1 MPTDPTDAYSVTD
14 LAADEVEAELTRR
27 WEALLPG
34 HPELGASLLR
44 RYAEPHRRYHDRAHL
59 LQLLRMIDRLAGDED
74 LYLVRLGA
82 WFHDAVYDLPE
93 RELTNEEASARLS
106 VRELG
111 RAGFEQE
118 DLTQVARLVRLTASH
133 APGARDPEGELLC
146 DADLAIL
153 AAPPER
159 YDAYV
164 AAVREEYAAVA
175 EEDFLAGRL
184 AVLEPLAD
192 GEIYRSG
199 KAQGLKAAARANLQ
213 RELWSLRDRL
223 GLEQP
228 DDESAVE
235 DSRP

>member
-1 MPTDPTDAYSVTD
+1 MPTDPIDPYETHQLSD
-14 LAADEVEAELTRR
+14 DELDAELARR
-27 WEALLPG
+27 WDALMPAL
-34 HPELGASLLR
+34 PELGRTLTR

-59 LQLLRMIDRLAGDED
+59 LQVLLSVDALAADED
-74 LYLVRLGA
+74 LYLVRLAA
-82 WFHDAVYDLPE
+82 WFHDAIYDLPE

-118 DLTQVARLVRLTASH
+118 DLTQVARLVRLTATH
-133 APGARDPEGELLC
+133 AVGARDPEGELLC

-153 AAPPER
+153 AAPRER

-164 AAVREEYAAVA
+164 AAVRDEYAAVP
-175 EEDFLAGRL
+175 EEEFLAGRL

-192 GEIYRSG
+192 SEIFRSG
-199 KAQGLKAAARANLQ
+199 KAQGLKPVARANLG

-223 GLEQP
+223 GLDQP
-228 DDESAVE
+228 DDAVVE

>member
-1 MPTDPTDAYSVTD
+1 MPTDLTDPYAVTD
-14 LAADEVEAELTRR
+14 LAPEAVEAELTER
-27 WEALLPG
+27 WDALLPAS
-34 HPELGASLLR
+34 PELGAALRR
-44 RYAEPHRRYHDRAHL
+44 RYAEPHRRYHDQAHL
-59 LQLLRMIDRLAGDED
+59 LQVLRVVDRLAGDED
-74 LYLVRLGA
+74 VYVVRLAA
-82 WFHDAVYDLPE
+82 WFHDAVYDVPE

-118 DLTQVARLVRLTASH
+118 DLTQVARLVRLTETH
-133 APGARDPEGELLC
+133 APGGRDPEGELLC

-164 AAVREEYAAVA
+164 EAVRAEHASVPEE
-175 EEDFLAGRL
+175 EFLAGRL

-192 GEIYRSG
+192 SEIFRSG
-199 KAQGLKAAARANLQ
+199 KAQSLKAAARANLG

-228 DDESAVE
+228 EDEDPVR
-235 DSRP
+235 DSRR

>member
-1 MPTDPTDAYSVTD
+1 MPTDPFLVHELETEALD
-14 LAADEVEAELTRR
+14 AELTER
-27 WEALLPG
+27 WDALMPAS
-34 HPELGASLLR
+34 PELGRALLR

-59 LQLLRMIDRLAGDED
+59 LQVLRMVDQLAGDED
-74 LYLVRLGA
+74 LYLVRLAA

-106 VRELG
+106 IRELS

-118 DLTQVARLVRLTASH
+118 DITQVARMVRLTATH

-146 DADLAIL
+146 DADLAVL

-159 YDAYV
+159 YAAYV
-164 AAVREEYAAVA
+164 AAVREEYADVD
-175 EEDFLAGRL
+175 EEQFLTGRL

-192 GEIYRSG
+192 SEIFRSG
-199 KAQGLKAAARANLQ
+199 KAQSLKAAARTNLE

-228 DDESAVE
+228 EDLAVG
-235 DSRP
+235 DSRS

>member
-1 MPTDPTDAYSVTD
+1 MPALPSWGSRCAAATPSRTGTTTTRPTCCRCCGPV
-14 LAADEVEAELTRR
+14 
-27 WEALLPG
+27 
-34 HPELGASLLR
+34 
-44 RYAEPHRRYHDRAHL
+44 
-59 LQLLRMIDRLAGDED
+59 DRLAGDED
-74 LYLVRLGA
+74 LYVVRLAA

-118 DLTQVARLVRLTASH
+118 DLTQVSRLVRLTATH

-146 DADLAIL
+146 DADLAVL

-164 AAVREEYAAVA
+164 AAVRAEYASLP

-184 AVLEPLAD
+184 AVLEPLAA

-199 KAQGLKAAARANLQ
+199 KAQSLKAAARANLD

-228 DDESAVE
+228 ADDDAVQ
-235 DSRP
+235 DSRR

>member
-1 MPTDPTDAYSVTD
+1 MPTDPFRVHE
-14 LAADEVEAELTRR
+14 LGEAELEQELTSR
-27 WEALLPG
+27 WDALMPAN
-34 HPELGASLLR
+34 PELGASLLR

-59 LQLLRMIDRLAGDED
+59 LQVLAMVDQLAGDED

-106 VRELG
+106 IRELG

-118 DLTQVARLVRLTASH
+118 DLTQVARLVRLTATH
-133 APGARDPEGELLC
+133 APGGRDPEGELLC
-146 DADLAIL
+146 DADLAVL

-164 AAVREEYAAVA
+164 EAVRAEYADVA

-192 GEIYRSG
+192 GEIFRSG
-199 KAQGLKAAARANLQ
+199 KAQSLKAAARANLE

-228 DDESAVE
+228 DDEGAVP
-235 DSRP
+235 DSRR